1 MGKWQ
6 QVVAGVFRPAGVVAL
21 LALCAALLA
30 ACGPGPEDR
39 AETRQIVQD
48 ALEASES
55 RMERHFQKALTE
67 AEERQ
72 QARTAVAIR
81 EAETRVLEALQPMVE
96 LAVQQALEDALYDL
110 EYFYS
115 AQPNSLSLEA
125 LAYVFDIVAEMMQYS
140 LEYNLP
146 YWDGFGECYAGEC
159 YE

>member
-1 MGKWQ
+1 MGMRKHL
-6 QVVAGVFRPAGVVAL
+6 VTGVLRPSGLVAL
-21 LALCAALLA
+21 LALCVVLLA

-81 EAETRVLEALQPMVE
+81 EAETRVLEALQPMVD
-96 LAVQQALEDALYDL
+96 LAVQQAMEDALYDL

-125 LAYVFDIVAEMMQYS
+125 LGYVLDLVTQMMQYS

-146 YWDGFGECYAGEC
+146 YWDGFGECYAEEC